1 MASGDQ
7 GSGRAGFLPIRI
19 IGRSME
25 PALREGDWVL
35 TRYNPQGLSE
45 RAIKKSMGKVVLVRR
60 SVEPELLTVKRLKRA
75 LDTGYWVEGDNPDAS
90 TDSRQ
95 YLTIARE
102 EIVGRILFR
111 YRRKRMR

>member
-1 MASGDQ
+1 MASGDR
-7 GSGRAGFLPIRI
+7 GSGRAGFLPVRI

-25 PALREGDWVL
+25 PALYEGDWVL
-35 TRYNPQGLSE
+35 TRYKPQGLSE
-45 RAIKKSMGKVVLVRR
+45 HAIARAMGQVVLVRR
-60 SVEPELLTVKRLKRA
+60 TAEPGLLTVKRLKKA

-102 EIVGRILFR
+102 EIVGRVLFR

>member
-7 GSGRAGFLPIRI
+7 GSGSAGFLLIRI

-25 PALREGDWVL
+25 PALYEGDWVL

-45 RAIKKSMGKVVLVRR
+45 RSIMKSMGKAVLVRR

-95 YLTIARE
+95 YLTISRE

-111 YRRKRMR
+111 YRRVN

>member
-1 MASGDQ
+1 MASGDL

-25 PALREGDWVL
+25 PALYEGDWVL
-35 TRYNPQGLSE
+35 TRYNSQGLSE

-60 SVEPELLTVKRLKRA
+60 SVEPELLTVKRLKRV

-95 YLTIARE
+95 YLTITRE
-102 EIVGRILFR
+102 EIVGRVLFR
-111 YRRKRMR
+111 YRRKLMR

>member
-19 IGRSME
+19 VGRSME
-25 PALREGDWVL
+25 PALYEGDLVL
-35 TRYNPQGLSE
+35 TRYKPQGLSE
-45 RAIKKSMGKVVLVRR
+45 HAIARAMGQVVLVRR
-60 SVEPELLTVKRLKRA
+60 TAEPGLLTVKRLKKA

-95 YLTIARE
+95 YLTISRQ
-102 EIVGRILFR
+102 EIVGRVLFR
-111 YRRKRMR
+111 YRRVN

>member
-7 GSGRAGFLPIRI
+7 GRGRAAFLPVRI

-25 PALREGDWVL
+25 PALNDGDWVL

-45 RAIKKSMGKVVLVRR
+45 RAVKSAMGKMVLVRR
-60 SVEPELLTVKRLKRA
+60 SAEPELLTVKRLLKA
-75 LDTGYWVEGDNPDAS
+75 LDTGYWVEGDNSDAS

-102 EIVGRILFR
+102 EIVGRVLFR
-111 YRRKRMR
+111 YRRVN

>member
-35 TRYNPQGLSE
+35 TRYTPQGLSE
-45 RAIKKSMGKVVLVRR
+45 RSIMKSMGKVVLVRR
-60 SVEPELLTVKRLKRA
+60 SVEPELLTVKRLKRV
-75 LDTGYWVEGDNPDAS
+75 LDTGYWVEGDNPDTS

-102 EIVGRILFR
+102 EIVGRVLFR
-111 YRRKRMR
+111 YRRKLMR